1 MTVVDH
7 LKWALA
13 LALLTGAA
21 GCASGNEQ
29 YAVPERV
36 CGVPMDENVVRAVLP
51 EGERLSQG
59 GETLPETYN
68 ICTLLVDGSPAVRMS
83 FSKETEYYHPLEEYA
98 REFQDGEDIALDFP
112 GNGGLDDENATIIVK
127 CGLPERPNIISHMQ
141 VPPPGGATTDVSR
154 ADLER
159 FAVDYMAGAKR
170 ELGCPD

>member
-1 MTVVDH
+1 
-7 LKWALA
+7 
-13 LALLTGAA
+13 
-21 GCASGNEQ
+21 
-29 YAVPERV
+29 
-36 CGVPMDENVVRAVLP
+36 MDEDVVRAVLP
-51 EGERLSQG
+51 EGERLS
-59 GETLPETYN
+59 ETGKPLPETYN
-68 ICTLLVDGSPAVRMS
+68 LCVLRVDGYPAVRLS
-83 FSKETEYYHPLEEYA
+83 FSSETEYYHPLEEYA

-170 ELGCPD
+170 EIGCPS